1 MNRTDDLNKWKRA
14 VELAMQELID
24 SSEMPKRLR
33 DAMAYS
39 LEAGGKRIRPALVYA
54 VLETYGMSL
63 ERGRE
68 VAASLEMVHTY
79 SLIHDDLPAMDDD
92 DLRRGRPT
100 NHRQFDEATA
110 ILAGDALLT
119 DAFRILT
126 QMPLSALDI
135 VEIIRIFGLA
145 AGSSGMVGGQLD
157 DMLAEKRN
165 DVTLEELQSIHERKT
180 GALLVYALEAGAI
193 LAGASV
199 EDRMHLKQFGRHLGI
214 AFQIQDDILDV
225 VGDEETIGK
234 RVGSDELNDKT
245 TYPKLLGLEG
255 AKQALDQ
262 EVEAAQAAI
271 ESLSVPAPLLLEM
284 LSFVVKR
291 NHCPR

>member
-1 MNRTDDLNKWKRA
+1 MNRTDDLNKWKRV
-14 VELAMQELID
+14 VEQAMQELID
-24 SSEMPKRLR
+24 SSEMPRRLR

-165 DVTLEELQSIHERKT
+165 NVTLEELQSIHERKT

-193 LAGASV
+193 LAGASA

-225 VGDEETIGK
+225 IGDEETIGK
-234 RVGSDELNDKT
+234 RVGSDEFNDKT

-291 NHCPR
+291 NH

>member
-1 MNRTDDLNKWKRA
+1 MNRTDDLNKWKRV
-14 VELAMQELID
+14 VEQAMQELID

-54 VLETYGMSL
+54 VLETYGMPL

-193 LAGASV
+193 LAGASM

-225 VGDEETIGK
+225 IGDEETIGK
-234 RVGSDELNDKT
+234 RVGSDEFNDKT

-291 NHCPR
+291 NH

>member
-1 MNRTDDLNKWKRA
+1 MNRTDDLNKWKRT
-14 VELAMQELID
+14 VEVTMQELIE

-33 DAMAYS
+33 DAMSYS

-54 VLETYGMSL
+54 VLETYGVPVV
-63 ERGRE
+63 RGRE
-68 VAASLEMVHTY
+68 VASALEMVHTY

-126 QMPLSALDI
+126 EMQIPATDI

-157 DMLAEKRN
+157 DMLAEKRS
-165 DVTLEELQSIHERKT
+165 DITLQELQSIHERKT
-180 GALLVYALEAGAI
+180 GALLVYALEAGAV
-193 LAGASV
+193 LAGASQ
-199 EDRMHLKQFGRHLGI
+199 EDRARLKQFGRHLGI
-214 AFQIQDDILDV
+214 AFQIQDDILDII
-225 VGDEETIGK
+225 GDEQAIGK
-234 RVGSDELNDKT
+234 RVGSDEQNDKT
-245 TYPKLLGLEG
+245 TYPKLLGLDG
-255 AKQALDQ
+255 AKRALNE
-262 EVEAAQAAI
+262 EVGAAQDAI

-291 NHCPR
+291 NH

>member
-1 MNRTDDLNKWKRA
+1 MNRTDDLNKWKRV
-14 VELAMQELID
+14 VEQAMQELID
-24 SSEMPKRLR
+24 SSEMPERLR

-54 VLETYGMSL
+54 VLETYGMPL

-165 DVTLEELQSIHERKT
+165 NVTLEELQSIHERKT

-193 LAGASV
+193 LAGASA
-199 EDRMHLKQFGRHLGI
+199 EDRMHLKQFGHHLGI

-234 RVGSDELNDKT
+234 RVGSDEFNDKT

-262 EVEAAQAAI
+262 EVEAAQVAI

-291 NHCPR
+291 NH

>member
-1 MNRTDDLNKWKRA
+1 MNRTDDLNKWKRV
-14 VELAMQELID
+14 VEQAMQELID
-24 SSEMPKRLR
+24 SSEMPRRLR

-165 DVTLEELQSIHERKT
+165 NVTLEELQSIHERKT

-193 LAGASV
+193 LAGASA

-234 RVGSDELNDKT
+234 RVGSDEFNDKT

-291 NHCPR
+291 NH

>member
-1 MNRTDDLNKWKRA
+1 
-14 VELAMQELID
+14 
-24 SSEMPKRLR
+24 
-33 DAMAYS
+33 
-39 LEAGGKRIRPALVYA
+39 
-54 VLETYGMSL
+54 
-63 ERGRE
+63 
-68 VAASLEMVHTY
+68 
-79 SLIHDDLPAMDDD
+79 MDDD

-225 VGDEETIGK
+225 VGDEQAIGK

-291 NHCPR
+291 NH

>member
-79 SLIHDDLPAMDDD
+79 SLIHDDLPPMDDD

-126 QMPLSALDI
+126 QMQLPALDI

-193 LAGASV
+193 LTGASA

-225 VGDEETIGK
+225 VGDEEMIGK

-291 NHCPR
+291 NH

>member
-193 LAGASV
+193 LAGASA

-225 VGDEETIGK
+225 VGDEEMIGK

-271 ESLSVPAPLLLEM
+271 ESLSVSAPLLLEM

-291 NHCPR
+291 NH

>member
-100 NHRQFDEATA
+100 SHRQFDEATA

-291 NHCPR
+291 NH